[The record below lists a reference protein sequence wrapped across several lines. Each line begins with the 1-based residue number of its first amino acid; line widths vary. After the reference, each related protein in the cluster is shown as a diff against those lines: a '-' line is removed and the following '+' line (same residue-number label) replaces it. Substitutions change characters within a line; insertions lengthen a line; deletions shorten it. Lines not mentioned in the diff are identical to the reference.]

1 MLLWVPRHVGITGN
15 VNADTATKEA
25 LNEQTQSI
33 EKHRPQDLT
42 KWIERK
48 YQEEQQEKWNNRTT
62 DMKECKKQQRPP
74 KESNRDQNGSSGK
87 KPTQNRLL
95 QSNTRNDHEPSTQ
108 TRMHLLWSTIDD
120 RPHSMAM

>member
-1 MLLWVPRHVGITGN
+1 MLLWVPGHVGITGN
-15 VNADTATKEA
+15 VIADTATKEA
-25 LNEQTQSI
+25 LNE
-33 EKHRPQDLT
+33 QDLT

-48 YQEEQQEKWNNRTT
+48 YQEEQQEKWNNKTT
-62 DMKECKKQQRPP
+62 DMKERKKQQRPP

-108 TRMHLLWSTIDD
+108 IRMHLLWRTIDD
-120 RPHSMAM
+120 RPHPMAM